1 MATQE
6 NNTKIVQSDTAK
18 TAFGQRV
25 SAHDLRTVGET
36 ANPPTADKMKN
47 TGGHM
52 FRNTKNTNRAN
63 DLVVTKVHQKPGY

>member
-1 MATQE
+1 MATPE
-6 NNTKIVQSDTAK
+6 NNTKVTQNSTTR

-25 SAHDLRTVGET
+25 SAHELRTEGEI
-36 ANPPTADKMKN
+36 ANPSVADKMKN

-63 DLVVTKVHQKPGY
+63 DRVVAKVHQKPGY